1 MAKQMEF
8 GFGIFPFDRFA
19 SVEEMAEVA
28 RAGDRLG
35 FDALMFP
42 EHVLPPAWPL
52 AEMATKLWYDIPT
65 LAAYMA
71 ACTSN
76 VKLLSGVTVIPYH
89 PPVTFA
95 KALATLDL
103 LSNGRVRLG
112 AGAGWMKAEFR
123 RLNIAFDERAAIT
136 DEYLAAMKELWANDA
151 PRFSGKYISFDD
163 VNFFPKPVNRHIP
176 IYVGGTGP
184 RPFQRVA
191 ALGDGWFPMTA
202 NVDVIR
208 SGIADIS
215 ERMARLGRDPSRLWV
230 GYTGLSMGS
239 DEQTAAMR
247 SHVAAEVAHD
257 GPARTPAEAI
267 ERIHRFREAG
277 VTFLSVGFSWRTA
290 TELIDRM
297 EHFAAEVM
305 PAFA

>member
-1 MAKQMEF
+1 MPGRIEF
-8 GFGIFPFDRFA
+8 GFGIFPFDRYQ
-19 SVEEMAEVA
+19 SVEEMVAVA
-28 RAGDRLG
+28 RCGDRLG

-42 EHVLPPAWPL
+42 EHLLPPEWPQ
-52 AEMATKLWYDIPT
+52 AEMATKLWYDVPT
-65 LAAYMA
+65 LAAFIA
-71 ACTSN
+71 AATTN

-95 KALATLDL
+95 KALATLDV

-123 RLNIAFDERAAIT
+123 RLHIPFEERAAIT
-136 DEYLAAMKELWANDA
+136 DEYLAAMKELWSNDA
-151 PRFSGKYISFDD
+151 PRFAGKYVAFDD
-163 VNFFPKPVNRHIP
+163 VSFFPKPINRHIP
-176 IYVGGTGP
+176 IYIGGTGP

-202 NVDVIR
+202 NVEILR
-208 SGIADIS
+208 SGIDQIS
-215 ERMARLGRDPSRLWV
+215 ERMSKVGRDPSDLWV
-230 GYTGLSMGS
+230 GYSGLSMGA

-247 SHVAAEVAHD
+247 RHVADDVENE

-277 VTFLSVGFSWRTA
+277 VTFLSVGFSWRTPA
-290 TELIDRM
+290 ELMERM
-297 EHFAAEVM
+297 EHFSAEVM